1 MSGISIILVLYAF
14 FLILIALII
23 LILVVPTELSFLLVT
38 KGLSMEAEMNFSVL
52 IGFLRGSMTSYADGS
67 SFELYLATFPIYK
80 VEQKRG
86 KEKKKKEIKPRKRR
100 PPQESL
106 SLFRKL
112 YGPFLRLLRAVLRYT
127 HVKELDCRI
136 DVGLPDP
143 VHTGMVFGMSYPLW
157 ETIHPLIPNGNFAIS
172 PVFTEEVFDASLR
185 GSFSLRIALILVP
198 LLKLF
203 TKKEFR
209 MIRKR

>member
-1 MSGISIILVLYAF
+1 MSGISIIPILYAF
-14 FLILIALII
+14 ILILIALII
-23 LILVVPTELSFLLVT
+23 LILVVPSELSFLLVT
-38 KGLSMEAEMNFSVL
+38 EGLSLEAEMNFSVL
-52 IGFLRGSMTSYADGS
+52 SGFLKGSMTSYAEGG

-80 VEQKRG
+80 VKQKKG
-86 KEKKKKEIKPRKRR
+86 KERKEIKPRKRR

-112 YGPFLRLLRAVLRYT
+112 YGPFVRLLRAVLRYT

-143 VHTGMVFGMSYPLW
+143 VHTGMVYGISYPLW
-157 ETIHPLIPNGNFAIS
+157 ETIHPLIPNGTFAIS
-172 PVFTEEVFDASLR
+172 PVFTEEVFNASLK
-185 GSFSLRIALILVP
+185 GSISLRIALILVP

-209 MIRKR
+209 MLRKR

>member
-1 MSGISIILVLYAF
+1 MSGISFIPVLYAF

-23 LILVVPTELSFLLVT
+23 LILVVPSELSFLLVT
-38 KGLSMEAEMNFSVL
+38 KGPSMETEMNFSVL
-52 IGFLRGSMTSYADGS
+52 LGFLKGYMTSFAEGS
-67 SFELYLATFPIYK
+67 SFELLLATFPIYK
-80 VEQKRG
+80 AEQKKG
-86 KEKKKKEIKPRKRR
+86 KQKKKKPRKRR
-100 PPQESL
+100 SPQESL

-112 YGPFLRLLRAVLRYT
+112 YGPFLRLLRAILRYT

-143 VHTGMVFGMSYPLW
+143 VHTGMVCGMSYPLW
-157 ETIHPLIPNGNFAIS
+157 ETIHPLIPNGTFAIS
-172 PVFTEEVFDASLR
+172 PVFTEEVFNASLK
-185 GSFSLRIALILVP
+185 GSISLRIALILVP

-209 MIRKR
+209 MF